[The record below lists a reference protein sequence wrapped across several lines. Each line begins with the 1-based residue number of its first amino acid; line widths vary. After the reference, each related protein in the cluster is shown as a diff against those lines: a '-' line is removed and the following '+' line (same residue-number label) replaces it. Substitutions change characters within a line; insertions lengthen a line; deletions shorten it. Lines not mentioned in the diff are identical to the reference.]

1 MSAGLGRAR
10 DELATRNAELA
21 STLESLQASRRQ
33 VELLQQLKGELSK
46 FVPDA
51 VKALLE
57 RNPNATELEKR
68 TEEVSVLFLDIA
80 GYTKLSEQV
89 PPDQLNHLVQTYFSS
104 FLEIIR
110 AHHGDVNETA
120 GDGLMV
126 IFQGAGAGD
135 KREAGRQDHALNATR
150 AAFAIRQ
157 KTIDLNE
164 QHRGTLPAIA
174 LHMGINTGEALV
186 GATKLGGAGAQRWTF
201 TATGPVTNQAARFA
215 GFAQGGEVIV
225 GPLTAERIRVVRGA
239 GGARA
244 QELQERVRADPRLPP
259 HPAGRVREDRVA
271 SLLSGGGAAAA
282 GRLPGPRLRAMA
294 LLGLLDR
301 VRLGEADVALGHRD
315 QPLVVLVQQPDLRL
329 GQVLDV
335 DQSVARAVERRH
347 DLVELQVDGAG
358 VLVLRAL
365 DEEDHQEGD
374 DGRPR
379 VDHELPGVREAEDGA
394 RDPPDEDDR
403 EGDAKRPR
411 AARPLRG
418 PVGQAL

>member
-1 MSAGLGRAR
+1 MLVGLLTIVAAGGVLWVAMRQVVVQPIRQVASVARRIGGGDFAARVSTKGPRDEIGDLGEAINEMSAGLGRAR
-10 DELATRNAELA
+10 DELSTRNAELA

-57 RNPNATELEKR
+57 RNPDATELEKR

-135 KREAGRQDHALNATR
+135 KRDAGRQDHALNATR

-164 QHRGTLPAIA
+164 EHRGTLPAIA

-225 GPLTAERIRVVRGA
+225 GPLTAERIRVSVVL
-239 GGARA
+239 
-244 QELQERVRADPRLPP
+244 E
-259 HPAGRVREDRVA
+259 
-271 SLLSGGGAAAA
+271 
-282 GRLPGPRLRAMA
+282 
-294 LLGLLDR
+294 
-301 VRLGEADVALGHRD
+301 ALG
-315 QPLVVLVQQPDLRL
+315 PKSFKNVSEPIPVFRL
-329 GQVLDV
+329 I
-335 DQSVARAVERRH
+335 
-347 DLVELQVDGAG
+347 
-358 VLVLRAL
+358 
-365 DEEDHQEGD
+365 
-374 DGRPR
+374 P
-379 VDHELPGVREAEDGA
+379 PGVYE
-394 RDPPDEDDR
+394 
-403 EGDAKRPR
+403 KI
-411 AARPLRG
+411 
-418 PVGQAL
+418 V